1 MPFKKGESGNPIGR
15 PKGSLNKT
23 TQELREQITQAIEK
37 GNPKTKGSTLLP
49 KENTGKINI
58 IKIKRVNTTKII
70 FELIAWLFFTVV
82 PLYME

>member
-1 MPFKKGESGNPIGR
+1 MPPYYFSSVVVSNLIKISKPMNSITIQ
-15 PKGSLNKT
+15 K
-23 TQELREQITQAIEK
+23 ITQAIEK

-82 PLYME
+82 PLNVE